1 MRKMLYPCQLRV
13 VPFGNN
19 AATQFWGYNISTVIV
34 ASLVTLDIGQR
45 GLLLAQ
51 LLLALPD
58 DPPSHPTGLR
68 DRQRERE
75 RQTPKSFN
83 GYGSI
88 QLSDS
93 LCWRLPRKGKEF
105 VAVGPAWADWAKSS
119 FPTHGEHAWMIF

>member
-1 MRKMLYPCQLRV
+1 MLYPCQLRV

-75 RQTPKSFN
+75 READTKILQ
-83 GYGSI
+83 
-88 QLSDS
+88 
-93 LCWRLPRKGKEF
+93 RLWIDPTVRLTMLATAQKG
-105 VAVGPAWADWAKSS
+105 
-119 FPTHGEHAWMIF
+119 